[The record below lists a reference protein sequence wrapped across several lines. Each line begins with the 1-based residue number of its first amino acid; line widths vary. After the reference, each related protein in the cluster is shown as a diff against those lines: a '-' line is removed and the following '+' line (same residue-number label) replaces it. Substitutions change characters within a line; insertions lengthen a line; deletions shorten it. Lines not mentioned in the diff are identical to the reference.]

1 VSTLLLIYLYHIT
14 PDQHTPHPSFHF
26 IQRLSRAMS
35 TALTQCKTAIRST
48 TSRSVPNDRARSRVV
63 ARAAKNSS
71 KGDDDEDEAKID
83 FKGLKQLISMGLG
96 TMSGD
101 ITEINLKDPKRT
113 VVMELGA
120 SSRLDRNA
128 RRAYEGALRFS
139 GVDAGE
145 RLWRNRRDE

>member
-1 VSTLLLIYLYHIT
+1 MSALLLIYLYHIA
-14 PDQHTPHPSFHF
+14 PNHHTPQPFHF
-26 IQRLSRAMS
+26 IQRPSRAMS

-48 TSRSVPNDRARSRVV
+48 TFRSVPNDRARSRIV

-128 RRAYEGALRFS
+128 RRACEGASRFS